1 MSWSIEWPKHEDIQS
16 YGRNRGAKATGLSIQ
31 VYDWNTTRLIL
42 KPINSKGVTTEGVTI
57 EIPLSH
63 LDKLIDQ
70 LQAIKVHTGR

>member
-1 MSWSIEWPKHEDIQS
+1 MAWGYKGPKNEDIRDL
-16 YGRNRGAKATGLSIQ
+16 GRNQGAKGTGLSIQ